1 MDRGPYCFG
10 ECDVCRRLENQQGR
24 SKLYLADENGDQ
36 DAPLPPNSVIEHARD
51 TIFRIRWMQSDPGRD
66 PQDVDGNAL

>member
-10 ECDVCRRLENQQGR
+10 ECDVCRRLENQQAR

-36 DAPLPPNSVIEHARD
+36 DAQFPPNSRIQRACD
-51 TIFRIRWMQSDPGRD
+51 TVFRIGRMLSDLRRD
-66 PQDVDGNAL
+66 PEGDDANTL